1 MERQLPSLQS
11 GRHPLHIKCRDF
23 MIITLSLLK
32 DGEAQDVFDS
42 IQKLAC
48 VSKLEIYKLPFFSL
62 INQHG
67 M

>member
-48 VSKLEIYKLPFFSL
+48 VSKLEIYKLPFFL
-62 INQHG
+62 FN
-67 M
+67 

>member
-1 MERQLPSLQS
+1 
-11 GRHPLHIKCRDF
+11 

-48 VSKLEIYKLPFFSL
+48 VSKFEIYKSIPFFFYL
-62 INQHG
+62 INQYVI
-67 M
+67 

>member
-1 MERQLPSLQS
+1 
-11 GRHPLHIKCRDF
+11 

-48 VSKLEIYKLPFFSL
+48 VSKLDK
-62 INQHG
+62 
-67 M
+67 